1 MFNDFVFS
9 RWSRSKI
16 NGYIDTDRE
25 LMIIDFFQESN
36 IQVPRKICKKSYT
49 DEIIW
54 NEISFEKRN
63 VAQSTNLR
71 NICIIFVFSNVSK
84 IWKKRKAWT
93 GYIYYW
99 ATA

>member
-36 IQVPRKICKKSYT
+36 IQFREKFVKNLIPMK
-49 DEIIW
+49 
-54 NEISFEKRN
+54 SFETKYRSKN
-63 VAQSTNLR
+63 ETLHDLLTCV
-71 NICIIFVFSNVSK
+71 IF
-84 IWKKRKAWT
+84 A
-93 GYIYYW
+93 
-99 ATA
+99 